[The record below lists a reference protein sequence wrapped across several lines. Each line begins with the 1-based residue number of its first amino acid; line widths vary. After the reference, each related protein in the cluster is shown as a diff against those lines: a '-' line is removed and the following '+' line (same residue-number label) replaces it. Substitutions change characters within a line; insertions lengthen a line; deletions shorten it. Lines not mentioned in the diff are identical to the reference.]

1 MDRKGAKAV
10 EIVVRGKNV
19 EINQF
24 IQDYVAKKLAKLER
38 FFSRL
43 LDATVNFRLER
54 GRIKVEVTLTA
65 SGVTIR
71 GEEIGPDW
79 RTSFDGV
86 MDKLER
92 QVKRY
97 KERLERRG
105 VLKKEELATL
115 ETIPESEVR
124 APEKVLE
131 QIVRVKEFVLRPMS
145 VEDAILQ
152 MELLGHTFF
161 VFKDLD
167 KDKVQV
173 VYRREDGDYGLI
185 DPIY

>member
-1 MDRKGAKAV
+1 MEV
-10 EIVVRGKNV
+10 VVRGRNV
-19 EINQF
+19 EISQT
-24 IQDYVAKKLAKLER
+24 IQDYVTKKLTKLER

-43 LDATVNFRLER
+43 MDAMVNFRSER
-54 GRIKVEVTLTA
+54 GRIKVEVTLAA
-65 SGVTIR
+65 SGITIR
-71 GEEIGPDW
+71 AEEFGPDW
-79 RTSFDGV
+79 RSSFDGV
-86 MDKLER
+86 MEKLER

-105 VLKKEELATL
+105 VLRKEEPVAL
-115 ETIPESEVR
+115 ETLPELEPEVSEK
-124 APEKVLE
+124 APDQV
-131 QIVRVKEFVLRPMS
+131 VRVKEFVLRPMS

-161 VFKDLD
+161 VFKNLD

-173 VYRREDGDYGLI
+173 VYRREDGNYGLI

>member
-1 MDRKGAKAV
+1 V
-10 EIVVRGKNV
+10 EIIVRGKNV
-19 EINQF
+19 EINQS

-54 GRIKVEVTLTA
+54 GRVKVEVTLTA

-105 VLKKEELATL
+105 VLKKEEL
-115 ETIPESEVR
+115 V
-124 APEKVLE
+124 APEALPEMETRTPEKSSDQV
-131 QIVRVKEFVLRPMS
+131 VRIKEFVLRPMS

-161 VFKDLD
+161 VFKNLD

>member
-1 MDRKGAKAV
+1 M
-10 EIVVRGKNV
+10 EIVVRGKNI
-19 EINQF
+19 EINQS
-24 IQDYVAKKLAKLER
+24 IQDYVAKKLVKLER
-38 FFSRL
+38 FFNRL
-43 LDATVNFRLER
+43 LDATVNFRVER
-54 GRIKVEVTLTA
+54 GRVKVEVTLAA

-71 GEEIGPDW
+71 GEELGPEW
-79 RTSFDGV
+79 RSAFDGV

-105 VLKKEELATL
+105 VLKKEELVTVEAL
-115 ETIPESEVR
+115 SGSEAGVS
-124 APEKVLE
+124 EKTPE

-161 VFKDLD
+161 VFKNLD

-173 VYRREDGDYGLI
+173 IYRREDGNYGLI